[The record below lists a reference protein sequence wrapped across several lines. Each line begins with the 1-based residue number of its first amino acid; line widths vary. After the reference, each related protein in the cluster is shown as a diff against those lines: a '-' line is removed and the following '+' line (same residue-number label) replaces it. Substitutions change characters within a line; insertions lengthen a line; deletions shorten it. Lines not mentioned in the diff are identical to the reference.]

1 MLREIFL
8 NLLYMTGIVTLVII
22 MFQIIKVPFEIQEK
36 KEIEKELDKE
46 IEKFAE
52 DFVNKLFDN
61 KEEKKENNETTKK
74 N

>member
-22 MFQIIKVPFEIQEK
+22 MFEVIKVPFEMQEK
-36 KEIEKELDKE
+36 KERQKELEKD
-46 IEKFAE
+46 IDKFAE
-52 DFVNKLFDN
+52 DFVNRLF
-61 KEEKKENNETTKK
+61 ETSKENKNDKTTKK